1 MVRDRS
7 FYGSFLTIMLMLV
20 LQQVITLS
28 VNLADN
34 IMLGAYS
41 EVSLAGVAA
50 VNQIQFIYQQILTAA
65 GEGIVI
71 VGSQYY
77 GQGKTEPIRIITA
90 TAMRFALIIMAGLF
104 LVTGLAPHLLLSA
117 FTNDEMIIREGMVY
131 LRIIRF
137 TYLFFAM
144 TQILLGSLRSIGTVY
159 IALLL
164 SVWSFIVNCAINYTL
179 IYGHFGAPEL
189 GVTGAAIGTLIA
201 RISEF
206 FILAFFVFKKES
218 VLRLKPGFILQKS
231 RYLSRDY
238 FRVMLP
244 SMLISA
250 LWGLNTAT
258 QNAIL
263 GHMTPRAIAA
273 NSVASTQFLLVKSMA
288 VGTSSAT
295 AIFIGKA
302 IGEGDKKKLEQYSH
316 TLQVL
321 FVFVGLVSGC
331 ILFFI
336 RGPILSLY
344 RLEPETRQ
352 MADQFL
358 MILTIVIITM
368 SYQMPTN
375 NGIIRGGGDSAFVMK
390 MDLISIWGI
399 VIPFSFFM
407 AFVVKASPAVV
418 ICCLNADQ
426 VFKCIPAFIKA
437 NYGHWAKKLT
447 RE

>member
-1 MVRDRS
+1 
-7 FYGSFLTIMLMLV
+7 MLILV

-41 EVSLAGVAA
+41 EVSLAGAAA

-77 GQGKTEPIRIITA
+77 GKGKTAPIRIITA

-104 LVTGLAPHLLLSA
+104 LVTGLIPHLLLSA

-131 LRIIRF
+131 LRIIRY

-206 FILAFFVFKKES
+206 LILAVFCFKKEP
-218 VLRLKPGFILQKS
+218 VLRLKPDFILQ
-231 RYLSRDY
+231 RNRDLGRDY
-238 FRVMLP
+238 FRIMLP
-244 SMLISA
+244 AMLISA
-250 LWGLNTAT
+250 LWGLNTAV

-263 GHMTPRAIAA
+263 GHMMSRAIAA
-273 NSVASTQFLLVKSMA
+273 NSAASTQFLLVKSMA

-302 IGEGDKKKLEQYSH
+302 IGEGDKKKLNQYAH

-336 RGPILSLY
+336 RNPILSLY

-358 MILTIVIITM
+358 MILTIVIVTM

-399 VIPFSFFM
+399 VIPISLLM

-426 VFKCIPAFIKA
+426 VFKCVPAFIKA